1 MEKFQ
6 KLKELVS
13 SIEKDALAFY
23 QKNNKTAGTR
33 LRNGLQ
39 QIKASAAEIRKEV
52 TEIKNKDK

>member
-6 KLKELVS
+6 KLKELVR

-23 QKNNKTAGTR
+23 EKNNKAAGTR

-39 QIKASAAEIRKEV
+39 QIKVFATEIRKEV
-52 TEIKNKDK
+52 TEIKYKDR

>member
-6 KLKELVS
+6 KLKGLVS

-23 QKNNKTAGTR
+23 QKNNKAAGTR

-39 QIKASAAEIRKEV
+39 QIKAFATEIRKEV